1 MFLRLYYLE
10 TKFMEEWPNK
20 VSSDPPNKEAMVEW
34 PATKGKGLEERALD
48 RAWSDKVSSG
58 K

>member
-1 MFLRLYYLE
+1 
-10 TKFMEEWPNK
+10 MEEWPNK